1 MDTEETNVVNDLHS
15 MATSME
21 AIKITLEQ
29 IAEKFCGIPTKLVVN
44 HSEPKKESVPM
55 AKKPVKLGIAK
66 LLKAGGG
73 PSGDKD
79 TVTIT
84 ALDNSTPPMPFP
96 MTGATITASSSD
108 ITTETID
115 TPVGETYVEHF
126 IKPGTVTVSI
136 TASFPDGTVLDETD
150 TVTITGQVGSLVI
163 THSLPVIGP

>member
-1 MDTEETNVVNDLHS
+1 
-15 MATSME
+15 
-21 AIKITLEQ
+21 
-29 IAEKFCGIPTKLVVN
+29 
-44 HSEPKKESVPM
+44 M

-115 TPVGETYVEHF
+115 TPVGATYAEHF